1 MTLGCE
7 TCKNASFKKIHFIF
21 LKKTHVH
28 QTSFIRQNSFLS
40 PQFWRSH
47 TKATPCNA
55 KAKLFSKSS
64 FSLLLGHIPLDIWGS
79 ECCPS
84 GLVWFGGDR
93 FLSFPCFLS
102 VVCFGFL
109 CEKPLG
115 VVLLAWCGL
124 GATVFCH
131 FLISFL
137 SFFAVSWWTIL
148 RFLDLRQAVP
158 TRYCGDVIVHDFGVR
173 NLQKLKFQQKSIF

>member
-21 LKKTHVH
+21 WKKTHVH

-102 VVCFGFL
+102 VVCGGFL
-109 CEKPLG
+109 CENLWVLPFWLG
-115 VVLLAWCGL
+115 VVWGRPFFVISLFR
-124 GATVFCH
+124 FCH
-131 FLISFL
+131 FS
-137 SFFAVSWWTIL
+137 
-148 RFLDLRQAVP
+148 RFLGGQSCDFLTSGKRFRQGTV
-158 TRYCGDVIVHDFGVR
+158 GM
-173 NLQKLKFQQKSIF
+173 